1 MAFLPEIS
9 AIALGP
15 APRKKGPGS
24 VFRMLETRP
33 VVARVTLAIA
43 LLALVSPGAL
53 GQDAPPPA
61 VFSGAER
68 LVAVGDVHGGFDE
81 FVQVLKLAGVV
92 DKKLNW
98 SGGKT
103 HFVQTGDVLDRGPD
117 SRKVMDLLMKLE
129 KQAPKKGGRAIL
141 LLGNH
146 EVMNLLGDLRYVSP
160 GEYAA
165 FATGDSAAVRD
176 AAFELLADP
185 ARKDD
190 PAYRKAWDAEHPLGW
205 VEHRQAFSSRGK
217 YGKWLRERNAVV
229 KVDGY
234 LFVHGGIPPSLADS
248 SIQAIN
254 DRVREELRSVE
265 NVGGALSTASD
276 GPFWYR
282 GLALEPEDAIA
293 GHVDRV
299 LANFGVSHIVI
310 GHTTMP
316 GAVLP
321 RLGGKVL
328 LIDVGLSKAYGSRQ
342 ACLVVERG
350 TALALHRGSPLALP
364 LNAPNE
370 AVLAYLRSAAALD
383 PAPSPLLP
391 LIDAGGY
398 FPASATADD
407 KPQGKTSAGSGGPP
421 RR

>member
-1 MAFLPEIS
+1 VCS
-9 AIALGP
+9 P
-15 APRKKGPGS
+15 AAAP
-24 VFRMLETRP
+24 
-33 VVARVTLAIA
+33 A
-43 LLALVSPGAL
+43 
-53 GQDAPPPA
+53 QDTAVPA
-61 VFSGAER
+61 VFTGVER
-68 LVAVGDVHGGFDE
+68 IVAVGDVHGGYEE
-81 FVQVLKLAGVV
+81 FVQVLQLAGVI

-98 SGGKT
+98 AGGKT
-103 HFVQTGDVLDRGPD
+103 HLVQTGDVLDRGPD

-129 KQAPKKGGRAIL
+129 KQAPKKGGRAIS

-146 EVMNLLGDLRYVSP
+146 EVMNLVGDLRYVSA

-165 FATGDSAAVRD
+165 FATEDSAAIRD
-176 AAFELLADP
+176 AGFELLADP

-205 VEHRQAFSSRGK
+205 VEHRQAFSLRGK

-229 KVDGY
+229 KIDDY

-254 DRVREELRSVE
+254 DRIREELRSVE
-265 NVGGALSTASD
+265 IVTGALSTAAD
-276 GPFWYR
+276 GPLWYR
-282 GLALEPEDAIA
+282 GLALESEEAIS
-293 GHVDRV
+293 GHVDLV
-299 LANFGVSHIVI
+299 LANFGVSHIVV

-350 TALALHRGSPLALP
+350 TAVALHRGSPLKLP
-364 LNAPNE
+364 MNAPSE

-383 PAPSPLLP
+383 PTPSPLLR

-398 FPASATADD
+398 SPASATADD
-407 KPQGKTSAGSGGPP
+407 KPQGKGSPGGGNPGGGQ